1 MKKTLLFIKKELLEM
16 LPPTVFFFVMFNIVL
31 VIRTIMAEEY
41 DIAVASAAATA
52 ILALIFGKSI
62 LIADALPLFN
72 WFRERRLIHNIVW
85 RLFLYLSIVLAFQF
99 LEELIPLISKYETI
113 SIASEHLIEE
123 IDWPRFWTSH
133 IIMAVLLLFYILATE
148 VIRVIGR
155 KEFIKMMFSSKHN
168 HSPKVD

>member
-16 LPPTVFFFVMFNIVL
+16 LPPTIFFLVMFNIVL
-31 VIRTIMAEEY
+31 FVRTLMAEEY
-41 DIAVASAAATA
+41 GIAVTSAAAAA

-85 RLFLYLSIVLAFQF
+85 RICLYLTIVLAFQF
-99 LEELIPLISKYETI
+99 LEELIPLLSQYDTMA
-113 SIASEHLIEE
+113 IASEHLMEE
-123 IDWPRFWTSH
+123 IDWPQFWTSH
-133 IIMAVLLLFYILATE
+133 IIMAILLVFYILATE

-155 KEFIKMMFSSKHN
+155 KEFIKMMFYSKHN